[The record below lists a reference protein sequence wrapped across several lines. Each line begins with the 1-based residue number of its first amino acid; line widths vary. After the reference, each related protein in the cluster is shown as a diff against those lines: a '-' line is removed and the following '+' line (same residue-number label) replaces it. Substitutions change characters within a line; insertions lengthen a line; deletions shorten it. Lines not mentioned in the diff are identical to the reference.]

1 MGTGNGSEPALNCR
15 YAELMAL
22 VAAQPFVAPAI
33 PWLDARPLAALID
46 LGLGLDG
53 SALRARLQGLC
64 KESSVRA
71 VVAFG
76 SRARGEAQPDSD
88 LDLAVI
94 CREASLPPELK
105 TERWQDFR
113 SILGPLGCGVD
124 LVVIGAQDAE
134 RMATSRWHVMGDV
147 AREGQVLYVA
157 G

>member
-1 MGTGNGSEPALNCR
+1 
-15 YAELMAL
+15 MAL
-22 VAAQPFVAPAI
+22 VEAQPFVAPAI
-33 PWLDARPLAALID
+33 PWLDASPLAAVID
-46 LGLGLDG
+46 LGLGLD
-53 SALRARLQGLC
+53 AAVLRGRLQALC
-64 KESSVRA
+64 QVSSVRA

-76 SRARGEAQPDSD
+76 SRARGDAQPDSD

-94 CREASLPPELK
+94 CCEASLSPELK

-113 SILGPLGCGVD
+113 SQLGSLGCGVD

-134 RMATSRWHVMGDV
+134 RMASSRWHVMGDV

>member
-1 MGTGNGSEPALNCR
+1 
-15 YAELMAL
+15 MAL
-22 VAAQPFVAPAI
+22 VEAQPFVAPAI
-33 PWLDARPLAALID
+33 PWLDARPLAGVID
-46 LGLGLDG
+46 LGLGLDA
-53 SALRARLQGLC
+53 SVLRGRLQGLC
-64 KESSVRA
+64 QVSSVRA

-94 CREASLPPELK
+94 CCEASLSPELK
-105 TERWQDFR
+105 TERWQGFR
-113 SILGPLGCGVD
+113 SMLGSLGCGVD
-124 LVVIGAQDAE
+124 LVVIGTQDAE

>member
-1 MGTGNGSEPALNCR
+1 
-15 YAELMAL
+15 MAL
-22 VAAQPFVAPAI
+22 VEAQPFVAPAI
-33 PWLDARPLAALID
+33 PWLDARPLAAVID
-46 LGLGLDG
+46 LGLGLD
-53 SALRARLQGLC
+53 ATVLRGRLQGLC
-64 KESSVRA
+64 QVSSVRA

-94 CREASLPPELK
+94 CREPSLSPALK

-113 SILGPLGCGVD
+113 TQLGSLGCGVD

>member
-1 MGTGNGSEPALNCR
+1 
-15 YAELMAL
+15 MAL
-22 VAAQPFVAPAI
+22 VEAKPFVVPAI
-33 PWLDARPLAALID
+33 PWLKATPLAGVID
-46 LGLGLDG
+46 LGLGLDA
-53 SALRARLQGLC
+53 SVLRARLQGLC
-64 KESSVRA
+64 QASSVGA

-76 SRARGEAQPDSD
+76 SRARGDSQPDSD

-94 CREASLPPELK
+94 CREASLSPELK

-113 SILGPLGCGVD
+113 SQLGSLGCGVD

-134 RMATSRWHVMGDV
+134 RMASSRWHVMGDV

>member
-1 MGTGNGSEPALNCR
+1 MVF
-15 YAELMAL
+15 

-33 PWLDARPLAALID
+33 PWLDASPLAAVID
-46 LGLGLDG
+46 LGLGLD
-53 SALRARLQGLC
+53 AAVLRGRLQALC
-64 KESSVRA
+64 QVSSVQA

-76 SRARGEAQPDSD
+76 SRARGDAQPDSD

-94 CREASLPPELK
+94 CCEASLSPELK
-105 TERWQDFR
+105 TERWQGFR
-113 SILGPLGCGVD
+113 SMLGSLGCGVD
-124 LVVIGAQDAE
+124 LVVIGTQDAE

>member
-1 MGTGNGSEPALNCR
+1 MV
-15 YAELMAL
+15 L
-22 VAAQPFVAPAI
+22 VEAQPFVAPAI
-33 PWLDARPLAALID
+33 PWLDARPLAGVID
-46 LGLGLDG
+46 LGLGLDA
-53 SALRARLQGLC
+53 SVLRGRLQGLC
-64 KESSVRA
+64 QVSSVRA

-76 SRARGEAQPDSD
+76 SRARGDAQPDSD

-94 CREASLPPELK
+94 CREASLPPALK

-113 SILGPLGCGVD
+113 SILGSLGCGVD

-147 AREGQVLYVA
+147 ARDGQVLYVA

>member
-1 MGTGNGSEPALNCR
+1 MVFVEAR
-15 YAELMAL
+15 
-22 VAAQPFVAPAI
+22 PFVAPAI
-33 PWLDARPLAALID
+33 PWLDARPLAGVID
-46 LGLGLDG
+46 LGLGLDA
-53 SALRARLQGLC
+53 SVLRGRLQGLC
-64 KESSVRA
+64 QVSSVRA

-94 CREASLPPELK
+94 CREASLSPALK

-113 SILGPLGCGVD
+113 SQLGSLGCGVD

-134 RMATSRWHVMGDV
+134 RMASSRWHVMGDV